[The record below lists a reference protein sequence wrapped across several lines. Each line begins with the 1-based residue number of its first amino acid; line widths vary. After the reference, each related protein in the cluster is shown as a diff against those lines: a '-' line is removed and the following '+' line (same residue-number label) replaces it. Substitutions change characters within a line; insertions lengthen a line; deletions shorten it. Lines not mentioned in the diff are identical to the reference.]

1 MILACIGGHP
11 FCDALGDAAN
21 AAAVGGFIAAFAAAI
36 VGALVGRR
44 RGLNPSGL
52 AQTYAFWGGIASSFV
67 VGLIVLGLGLTEAQ
81 PKTKS

>member
-1 MILACIGGHP
+1 
-11 FCDALGDAAN
+11 
-21 AAAVGGFIAAFAAAI
+21 
-36 VGALVGRR
+36 
-44 RGLNPSGL
+44 L